1 MDSSNI
7 SFAVGAMGA
16 MLMPYNLY
24 LQSALVLSRQACQS
38 RRLCV
43 PEADVIWLVV

>member
-1 MDSSNI
+1 MVPRMDSDNI

-24 LQSALVLSRQACQS
+24 LQSALVLSRQATLIS
-38 RRLCV
+38 L
-43 PEADVIWLVV
+43 